1 MSLQL
6 DIAVEADA
14 REKCVWEKCVT
25 IEALANKAIEAA
37 IAKSGVVL
45 TSEAE
50 VSLLL
55 CDDSFIK
62 DLNKKWR
69 GLDKPTNVLS
79 FPAGGPEL
87 SDAEEADFGPLL
99 GDIIIAYETTQ
110 REAEDDGKSFESHV
124 THLIVHGFLH
134 LIGYDHL
141 IAEEAEE
148 MEALERAILA
158 DLGIDDPYLGALVQ
172 IEHS

>member
-1 MSLQL
+1 MSIQL
-6 DIAVEADA
+6 DIAVEAEA
-14 REKCVWEKCVT
+14 WENYTAV
-25 IEALANKAIEAA
+25 EALANKAIEAA

-79 FPAGGPEL
+79 FPAGGPDL
-87 SDAEEADFGPLL
+87 SPEEDADFGPLL
-99 GDIIIAYETTQ
+99 GDIILAYETTR
-110 REAEDDGKSFESHV
+110 REAEDDGKSFDDHV

-172 IEHS
+172 IEH